1 MSPLAG
7 GHAVG
12 HAGAGGV
19 NGSVPVQV
27 MASDPFLRA
36 GVTALLRDSQE
47 VALDS
52 GDERAVLVIAVDTV
66 DDGAVDLL
74 TAAREV
80 NRLGVVLLAGSVD
93 SSGVRKAVDAGVCGV
108 LRRREATLAHLISAI
123 RAAST
128 GVATM
133 PPDLLGELFGQ
144 RGGSG
149 ADAGPAPVLS
159 GREQAVLR
167 MLADGRDTAEIA
179 RSLTYSVRT
188 VTDIVHN
195 IVRRLGLRNRAH
207 AVAFALKEKL
217 I

>member
-1 MSPLAG
+1 
-7 GHAVG
+7 
-12 HAGAGGV
+12 V

-66 DDGAVDLL
+66 DNGAVDLL

-93 SSGVRKAVDAGVCGV
+93 SCGVRKAVDAGVCGV
-108 LRRREATLAHLISAI
+108 LRRREATLPHLISAI

-144 RGGSG
+144 RAGSG
-149 ADAGPAPVLS
+149 ADGADGADAKPAPVLS

-207 AVAFALKEKL
+207 AVAFALKERL